1 MKKALL
7 SLFLFCLITLSVEAK
22 DIISDVGK
30 DLEMIVSEKED
41 LIISDNLNWNKEGK
55 QTIDYFSKID
65 SEISQIDL
73 YQEKETKLKDSIV
86 YTKQINKFFNL
97 ANYRLSN
104 NFYF

>member
-41 LIISDNLNWNKEGK
+41 LIISD
-55 QTIDYFSKID
+55 I
-65 SEISQIDL
+65 
-73 YQEKETKLKDSIV
+73 
-86 YTKQINKFFNL
+86 
-97 ANYRLSN
+97 
-104 NFYF
+104 